1 MLNRVFHREYP
12 KCGHA
17 MASAHSIMR
26 LCLLLFVALF
36 VVTNFQTVEAEAAS
50 RTLKFYNVHTKE
62 RAKIVYKKNG
72 RYVSSGLRK
81 VNNILR
87 DWRAKQPTKMDPK
100 LLDLL
105 WTVYR
110 KSGSK
115 DYIHIISGYRSSSTN
130 AMLRRTRGGQARK
143 SQHMLGKALDF
154 YLPDVKLS
162 KLRALGLKLHGGG
175 VGYYP
180 RSGSPFVHLDTG
192 NVRHWPRMTRRQ
204 LVSVFPK
211 GDTIHVPSDGK
222 PLARYKQTLAA
233 VQKQKRKGGGIIT
246 QDSDTP
252 KKKTLFAALF
262 GGGADE
268 EEDTALPAPKVT
280 PKRAVKPKPAA
291 PVGESYDPEAALNA
305 VIASLPARG
314 PLTTTSPRR
323 PKPTP
328 VVTPSEVETFVPV
341 VETPV
346 VEIPVVTPEPAPV
359 PAPVIEPEVAPEE
372 VLVAVNVPRPTRR
385 PNYTPEAAI
394 SIDEPAADVTP
405 APDVVLAALN
415 NERPSGAAVLNQ
427 TFGPNQ
433 EPALPDTVL
442 RSSFRPVD
450 GQGNG
455 GLDSTLDLQP
465 ALRPNS
471 ELGVSDTVFAA
482 LPQTAPTPSGKS
494 SRVATTPLPKTRIKL
509 KGPVGRSVITGV
521 QTTAKTSKLVVSSS
535 AIDTSRF
542 GSEVAVPSASD
553 LVSKLKLYGQKQL
566 NTAQ

>member
-1 MLNRVFHREYP
+1 MLNRVFHRKYP
-12 KCGHA
+12 MDDHSKMAVGQAARLFLLAFAA
-17 MASAHSIMR
+17 M
-26 LCLLLFVALF
+26 F
-36 VVTNFQTVEAEAAS
+36 VVSMFQVAEAEAS
-50 RTLKFYNVHTKE
+50 TRTLKFYNVHTKE

-72 RYVSSGLRK
+72 KYISSGLRK
-81 VNNILR
+81 VNHILR

-110 KSGSK
+110 QSGSK

-211 GDTIHVPSDGK
+211 GDTIHVPTDGK

-233 VQKQKRKGGGIIT
+233 VQKRKRTGGGVITKGG
-246 QDSDTP
+246 DSP

-268 EEDTALPAPKVT
+268 EEDVALPAPKLAKK
-280 PKRAVKPKPAA
+280 PAVKPKPAA

-305 VIASLPARG
+305 VIASLPNRG

-323 PKPTP
+323 PKPKP
-328 VVTPSEVETFVPV
+328 EAVETFVPV
-341 VETPV
+341 VETP
-346 VEIPVVTPEPAPV
+346 EEAPVVQPEEAPV
-359 PAPVIEPEVAPEE
+359 AQPEE
-372 VLVAVNVPRPTRR
+372 VLVAVNVPRPTPR
-385 PNYTPEAAI
+385 PSYTPEAAI
-394 SIDEPAADVTP
+394 PVDSSSPAPETAPEPTP
-405 APDVVLAALN
+405 EVVPTPDVVLAALEN
-415 NERPSGAAVLNQ
+415 KRPSGAAVLNE
-427 TFGPNQ
+427 TFGSNDAP
-433 EPALPDTVL
+433 ELPETVL
-442 RSSFRPVD
+442 RSAFRPLD
-450 GQGNG
+450 G
-455 GLDSTLDLQP
+455 GLDNTLALQP
-465 ALRPNS
+465 ELRP
-471 ELGVSDTVFAA
+471 EIDLGTGEAVFAT
-482 LPQTAPTPSGKS
+482 LPETAPTPIGKS
-494 SRVATTPLPKTRIKL
+494 SRVSTKPLPKPTFAR
-509 KGPVGRSVITGV
+509 KGPIGRSVITGV
-521 QTTAKTSKLVVSSS
+521 QTTAKTSKLVV
-535 AIDTSRF
+535 AKVVDASRF
-542 GSEVAVPSASD
+542 GDSAAAMSSNAAD
-553 LVSKLKLYGQKQL
+553 LASKLKLYAEKRLKTQQ
-566 NTAQ
+566 

>member
-1 MLNRVFHREYP
+1 MLNRVFHRKYP
-12 KCGHA
+12 WSYYSEMGATCTA
-17 MASAHSIMR
+17 R
-26 LCLLLFVALF
+26 VFVLLCVSFFIA
-36 VVTNFQTVEAEAAS
+36 TSFQLAQAEAAT

-62 RAKIVYKKNG
+62 RANIVYKKNG

-81 VNNILR
+81 VNNMLR

-110 KSGSK
+110 QSGSR
-115 DYIHIISGYRSSSTN
+115 DYIHIISGYRSPSTN

-162 KLRALGLKLHGGG
+162 KLRALGLKMHSGG

-204 LVSVFPK
+204 LASVFPK
-211 GDTIHVPSDGK
+211 GDTIHVPTDGK
-222 PLARYKQTLAA
+222 PLARYKQTLASL
-233 VQKQKRKGGGIIT
+233 KKRKRSGGSVIAEI
-246 QDSDTP
+246 DDKP

-280 PKRAVKPKPAA
+280 PKRAAKPKPAA

-323 PKPTP
+323 PKPEP
-328 VVTPSEVETFVPV
+328 EPEAVETFVPV
-341 VETPV
+341 VEP
-346 VEIPVVTPEPAPV
+346 EPVTPEPTTPEEV
-359 PAPVIEPEVAPEE
+359 PAVVEEE

-394 SIDEPAADVTP
+394 ELATEPEIVPTP
-405 APDVVLAALN
+405 EVVLAALEN
-415 NERPSGAAVLNQ
+415 KRPTGTAVLNQ
-427 TFGPNQ
+427 TFGSN
-433 EPALPDTVL
+433 EPAEQPNSILQ
-442 RSSFRPVD
+442 SAFRPLD
-450 GQGNG
+450 G
-455 GLDSTLDLQP
+455 GLDTTLDVQP
-465 ALRPNS
+465 ELRPQID
-471 ELGVSDTVFAA
+471 LGTGDVVFAT
-482 LPQTAPTPSGKS
+482 LPETVPTPVGKS
-494 SRVATTPLPKTRIKL
+494 ARVSKKPLPKPTFKSV
-509 KGPVGRSVITGV
+509 GPIGRSVVTGV
-521 QTTAKTSKLVVSSS
+521 QTTAKTSKLALGAQSV
-535 AIDTSRF
+535 DQRRF
-542 GSEVAVPSASD
+542 GEAVAPVAPIAAPD
-553 LVSKLKLYGQKQL
+553 LVSKLKLYGQKRL
-566 NTAQ
+566 NTIR

>member
-1 MLNRVFHREYP
+1 MRKLRLGRVLNRVFHRKYP
-12 KCGHA
+12 LSDHSE
-17 MASAHSIMR
+17 MAAIKAVR
-26 LCLLLFVALF
+26 LLLVTLAAIF
-36 VVTNFQTVEAEAAS
+36 VVTSFQIAEAEAS
-50 RTLKFYNVHTKE
+50 TRTLKFYNVHTKE

-115 DYIHIISGYRSSSTN
+115 DYIHIISGYRSPSTN

-162 KLRALGLKLHGGG
+162 KLRALGLKMHVGG

-211 GDTIHVPSDGK
+211 GDTIHVPTDGK
-222 PLARYKQTLAA
+222 PLARYKQTLAI
-233 VQKQKRKGGGIIT
+233 VQKNKRTGGGAIT
-246 QDSDTP
+246 QGSDKP

-268 EEDTALPAPKVT
+268 EEDSALPAPKVT
-280 PKRAVKPKPAA
+280 KKPATKAKPAA

-323 PKPTP
+323 PKAKP
-328 VVTPSEVETFVPV
+328 EIIETFVPV
-341 VETPV
+341 VETP
-346 VEIPVVTPEPAPV
+346 EEV
-359 PAPVIEPEVAPEE
+359 PAVEPEAQPEE
-372 VLVAVNVPRPTRR
+372 VLVAVNVPRPTPR
-385 PNYTPEAAI
+385 PSYTPEAAI
-394 SIDEPAADVTP
+394 ALVEPTP
-405 APDVVLAALN
+405 DQTTEPEIVPTPDVVLAALEN
-415 NERPSGAAVLNQ
+415 KRPTGAAVLNE
-427 TFGPNQ
+427 TFGNNDDQP
-433 EPALPDTVL
+433 ELPETVL
-442 RSSFRPVD
+442 RSAFRPID
-450 GQGNG
+450 G
-455 GLDSTLDLQP
+455 GLDNTLNVQP
-465 ALRPNS
+465 ALRPEVDLS
-471 ELGVSDTVFAA
+471 TGDVVFAA

-494 SRVATTPLPKTRIKL
+494 SRVSTKPLPKTKFTR
-509 KGPVGRSVITGV
+509 KGPIGRSVITGV
-521 QTTAKTSKLVVSSS
+521 QTTAKTGKLVVAS
-535 AIDTSRF
+535 AIDASRF
-542 GSEVAVPSASD
+542 GAKKVQSNASD
-553 LVSKLKLYGQKQL
+553 LASKLKLYAKKRL
-566 NTAQ
+566 SAAQ